1 MDDVKRSSEP
11 ITTRAE
17 KEAYLCRHRI
27 GPFRS
32 LKAGPK
38 LKNKEAEAGINEL
51 ADTLKNSD
59 CLTVGE

>member
-11 ITTRAE
+11 ITSRAE

-38 LKNKEAEAGINEL
+38 LKNKEAEAGMNEL
-51 ADTLKNSD
+51 ENTLRHADR
-59 CLTVGE
+59 LTVGE